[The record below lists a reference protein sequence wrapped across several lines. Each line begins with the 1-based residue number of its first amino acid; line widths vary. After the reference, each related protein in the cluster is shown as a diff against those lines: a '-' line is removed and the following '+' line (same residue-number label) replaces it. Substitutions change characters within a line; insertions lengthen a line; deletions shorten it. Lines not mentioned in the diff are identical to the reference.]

1 MFSDLKN
8 KNVIITGGS
17 GFLGS
22 QITEAFLKEQ
32 CNVIILDIKKPSNL
46 LEKKIFF
53 RCDIE
58 NPKDVF
64 KISNIIKKKFKRID
78 ILINNAAFNPT
89 PKKKK
94 KKKFFKS
101 LNVNEFKKEIS
112 INLIGSFLIC
122 KYFGEL
128 MEKQKNGGNIINISS
143 DLSIIA
149 PNQKIYKHLNFLKP
163 ASYSISKHGILG
175 LTKYIAADI
184 NNHKIRCNSV
194 ALGGIFNNQEKKF
207 VKNLKKL
214 IPMNRMA
221 KKNEYNDLILFLSS
235 KSSSYINGAT
245 VVADGG
251 RTII

>member
-94 KKKFFKS
+94 KK
-101 LNVNEFKKEIS
+101 
-112 INLIGSFLIC
+112 
-122 KYFGEL
+122 
-128 MEKQKNGGNIINISS
+128 
-143 DLSIIA
+143 
-149 PNQKIYKHLNFLKP
+149 
-163 ASYSISKHGILG
+163 
-175 LTKYIAADI
+175 
-184 NNHKIRCNSV
+184 
-194 ALGGIFNNQEKKF
+194 IF
-207 VKNLKKL
+207 
-214 IPMNRMA
+214 
-221 KKNEYNDLILFLSS
+221 
-235 KSSSYINGAT
+235 
-245 VVADGG
+245 
-251 RTII
+251 